1 MADQTMLAPLG
12 CARDSVHQCS
22 ISATGTATAGKLA
35 IIIPDATPN
44 EAVIDALQLALD
56 ACLRDPTKYKA

>member
-12 CARDSVHQCS
+12 TSIDSVQQCS
-22 ISATGTATAGKLA
+22 ISAAGTATAGKLA

-56 ACLRDPTKYKA
+56 ACIRDPQKYKA